1 MIAFI
6 QSAIA
11 DHKAG
16 RIYQTAVDAQLY
28 YDGENPTINRYEKI
42 IYDMQG
48 RAHRDMWTA
57 NHKIASRFFGI
68 VVDQETS
75 YLLGNGVSFKDK
87 ATKDKLGRNFD
98 RQIYLAGEF
107 ALVGGVAFGFW
118 NLDHVEVFQ
127 VTEFVPLEDE
137 ENGAL
142 SAGIRF
148 WQIAPDRPLRCTL
161 YELDGF
167 TEYIQR
173 PGEEMEILVEKRAY
187 ILHVTEEKADP
198 TRIYHGE
205 NYPTFPIVP
214 LKNNRHCKSELVG
227 RRNTIDAIDLAC
239 SNMVNNVDEGNL
251 IYWVLTNC
259 GGMSE
264 MDAVKFLDRV
274 KTSHI
279 AWAEGGEEGSSAE
292 PHAIEAPFEGTQ
304 TTIDMLEKKL
314 YQDFQAFD
322 SSAVTAG
329 NQSATAIKASYVPLD
344 LKVDKFER
352 QVTEFISGIL
362 ALAGIDDEPTY
373 TRNKIINTMEEV
385 QTVLMIAPYVTRD
398 YLVKKLLTILGDMD
412 AVDEVLDNLSAEDLG
427 RFDNDDTDTDGGG
440 LVSAIK
446 KAIGILAK
454 AIGLKIFSKSGE
466 VKETDTDDE

>member
-1 MIAFI
+1 MKTYQDLLEARASGREADVIAFI
-6 QSAIA
+6 QSAIE
-11 DHKAG
+11 DHESG
-16 RIYQTAVDAQLY
+16 SIYQTAVDAQMY

-57 NHKIASRFFGI
+57 NHKIASKFFGI

-75 YLLGNGVSFKDK
+75 YLLGNGVNFKKDS
-87 ATKDKLGRNFD
+87 TKKKLGKNFD
-98 RQIYLAGEF
+98 RQVHSAGEY
-107 ALVGGVAFGFW
+107 ALIGGVAFGFW
-118 NLDHVEVFQ
+118 NLDHLEVFP

-148 WQIAPDRPLRCTL
+148 WKVATDRPQRATL

-167 TEYIQR
+167 TEYIKR
-173 PGEEMEILVEKRAY
+173 PGEEMTKLAEKRAY
-187 ILHVTEEKADP
+187 ILHVTETAADR
-198 TRIYHGE
+198 TKIYNGE
-205 NYPTFPIVP
+205 NYPAFPIVP

-227 RRNTIDAIDLAC
+227 RRNTVDALDLAC
-239 SNMVNNVDEGNL
+239 SNMINNVDEGNL

-264 MDAVKFLDRV
+264 EDAVKFLDRV
-274 KTSHI
+274 KTTHVS
-279 AWAEGGEEGSSAE
+279 WAEGGDDGSSAE

-322 SSAVTAG
+322 SSAVTAS

-373 TRNKIINTMEEV
+373 TRNRIINEQEEM
-385 QTVLMIAPYVTRD
+385 QTVLMAAQYFDEEYITR
-398 YLVKKLLTILGDMD
+398 KALTILGDGDM
-412 AVDEVLDNLSAEDLG
+412 ADEILKRRAAEDLG
-427 RFDNDDTDTDGGG
+427 RFGGNTPQDGRN
-440 LVSAIK
+440 ATEE
-446 KAIGILAK
+446 
-454 AIGLKIFSKSGE
+454 GE
-466 VKETDTDDE
+466 EANV